1 MVEYFKLEDERW
13 KYLLECINKY
23 REIEEEKQQVETGLI
38 ATKIIKQENDKTT
51 NLLQKDQFIPTCGF

>member
-51 NLLQKDQFIPTCGF
+51 NLLQKDQFTPTCGF